1 MFMKKSLVQSL
12 SVVLLMTMTT
22 VGYAADKKKPTENE
36 NVVEVTPNKGT
47 TPEELAA
54 IQVLSEICPSL
65 IGKKDAEFA
74 QGYERLV
81 KDYLPNEADPV
92 AALEKRT
99 KDKSF
104 KKVLKEARNDAK
116 AAGNEQNTLVC
127 QDVKAYQSQN

>member
-1 MFMKKSLVQSL
+1 M
-12 SVVLLMTMTT
+12 
-22 VGYAADKKKPTENE
+22 
-36 NVVEVTPNKGT
+36 
-47 TPEELAA
+47 
-54 IQVLSEICPSL
+54 CPSL

-92 AALEKRT
+92 AALEKRS

-116 AAGNEQNTLVC
+116 AAGNEQNKLVC